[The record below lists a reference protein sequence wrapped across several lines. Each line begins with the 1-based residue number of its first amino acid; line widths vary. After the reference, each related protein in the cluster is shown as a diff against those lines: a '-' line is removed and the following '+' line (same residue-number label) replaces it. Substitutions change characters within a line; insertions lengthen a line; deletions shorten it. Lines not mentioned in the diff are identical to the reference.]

1 MVILFTNKNWAS
13 VKTWSVKDLPNA
25 AGTNPGKDQQNLHCL
40 LHRPWLLIP
49 RTVPR
54 PPAVIQRTLTAAVSR
69 PTSLSA
75 PSEDISSL
83 LDIWSEDMSLLER
96 VQERVSVWGSGRWVW
111 NMKLERERSL
121 WMLNMSVMKCGH
133 YVHRTVDIYLK
144 HALLVRLQVVAGA
157 LPEVSGCRPCRQK
170 QKLPVWWTSLTCIL

>member
-1 MVILFTNKNWAS
+1 MYMQYLGVLMIMVILFTNKNWAS

-54 PPAVIQRTLTAAVSR
+54 PPAVIQRILTAAVSR

-75 PSEDISSL
+75 PSGDTSSL
-83 LDIWSEDMSLLER
+83 LDIWTSRVRIGLCSRGYKSVYLCEDQGGGKYLPRLNTGLS
-96 VQERVSVWGSGRWVW
+96 SSSGNGIGNIPWP
-111 NMKLERERSL
+111 
-121 WMLNMSVMKCGH
+121 
-133 YVHRTVDIYLK
+133 
-144 HALLVRLQVVAGA
+144 VRATDFSRKTFPFGDEEH
-157 LPEVSGCRPCRQK
+157 PYF
-170 QKLPVWWTSLTCIL
+170 